1 MGGGFAEQVELCF
14 AGGSSRFAAC
24 QTAGACVGGG
34 GLGLREPWCAMG
46 LLGWAGEGW
55 VGGEEVCV
63 CEGGRWRL
71 WVGFAAMLKR

>member
-34 GLGLREPWCAMG
+34 GLGLREPWCEMG
-46 LLGWAGEGW
+46 LLGWAGEGRRF
-55 VGGEEVCV
+55 VCV
-63 CEGGRWRL
+63 KEGG
-71 WVGFAAMLKR
+71 GGCG